1 MKPQA
6 GPDPYGED
14 HSVRFARIRRL
25 KRLLRFMPRRAT
37 LHRYPVL
44 KWFAASA
51 RKRAYLWSFRVS
63 EVVPAFYMGW
73 VLTLLP
79 LYGLQILLAFVFAL
93 MLRANLM
100 IMVALQLV
108 SNPLTVVPLWY
119 LDFLIGRPILEL
131 FLGPLPIDF
140 GYLLRAASAAGLGF
154 IETFQFVLSET
165 RAHGAGA
172 VTRFMVRL
180 VLSTAL
186 GAVILGLVLGFLSA
200 TAYRW
205 LAWRTERGGF
215 KMRRIIHPFTP
226 EKPAEGEPSSEAPME
241 KK

>member
-1 MKPQA
+1 MNQN
-6 GPDPYGED
+6 GEPDPFAGD
-14 HSVRFARIRRL
+14 TSVRFARIRRL
-25 KRLLRFMPRRAT
+25 KRLLRFMPRKAT
-37 LHRYPVL
+37 LHRYPVI

-63 EVVPAFYMGW
+63 EAVPALYMGW
-73 VLTLLP
+73 VITMLP

-100 IMVALQLV
+100 IMVALQAV

-119 LDFLIGRPILEL
+119 LDFLVGRPILEL
-131 FLGPLPIDF
+131 LLGPLPIDF
-140 GYLLRAASAAGLGF
+140 GYLLRSASAAGLGF
-154 IETFQFVLSET
+154 IETFQFILSET

-186 GAVILGLVLGFLSA
+186 GGVIIGLVMGFLSA
-200 TAYRW
+200 TVYRW
-205 LAWRTERGGF
+205 LANRTVRGGF
-215 KMRRIIHPFTP
+215 NMRRVIHPFSA
-226 EKPAEGEPSSEAPME
+226 EK
-241 KK
+241 